1 MKSTKPNKLTK
12 SVSNKSSI
20 SGKVSRNSSKVEPR
34 KASSPTFQAQPT
46 SFSEILKSTKKQ
58 KLTSAKYSDDKILDE
73 LLSDSKHSK
82 KLYSDVTS
90 KKNLNYYDDFS
101 NSLSPKPK
109 IKSELQ
115 ASNNFDTDEISFNK
129 TLRSPL
135 LDFIKHTEVENKPV
149 PKQRSNLPTHK
160 LYKNQNKFN
169 NKPTNDLIE
178 SLLNGI
184 ANEEN
189 KEELKTARKESS
201 SESSRSSPKI
211 NASRQHSRKSS
222 IKSNKSYH
230 SLTKSQKE
238 DALTKTEQV
247 SQNLKSKEKPTS
259 KRQELNSDGSLSS
272 NKLIFKNQ
280 SAIDN
285 VLDMFSNE
293 RVKEEEDIQLTFK
306 IKKDKKD
313 FENNQTTSTAKT
325 TQNICNETAIEA
337 ISKTNEINRNKTDEE
352 LELEAASTATS
363 EKPKPSKKRK
373 TKLPKNYTGLGSLSA
388 HKTLRSPRP
397 ETTDLGTTR
406 DIRQTVYLEWL
417 DKREKERKE
426 KRLQEKRMLKEEKE
440 RKELEA
446 KEKYEDALAARYV
459 NICLKLF

>member
-1 MKSTKPNKLTK
+1 MKSTKPDKLTK

-20 SGKVSRNSSKVEPR
+20 SGKVSRNSSKIEPR
-34 KASSPTFQAQPT
+34 KASSPTFKAQPT

-58 KLTSAKYSDDKILDE
+58 KLTSPNYSNDKILNE

-82 KLYSDVTS
+82 ELYSDVNS
-90 KKNLNYYDDFS
+90 KKKLNYYDDFS

-109 IKSELQ
+109 IKNELQ
-115 ASNNFDTDEISFNK
+115 ASKNFDTGEISFNK

-160 LYKNQNKFN
+160 LYKNQNKFD

-178 SLLNGI
+178 SLLNGMT
-184 ANEEN
+184 NEEN
-189 KEELKTARKESS
+189 KEELKIERKESS
-201 SESSRSSPKI
+201 SESSTSSHKV
-211 NASRQHSRKSS
+211 NVSRHHSRKSS

-230 SLTKSQKE
+230 SLNKSQKE
-238 DALTKTEQV
+238 GAFTKTEKV
-247 SQNLKSKEKPTS
+247 SLKLKSKEKP
-259 KRQELNSDGSLSS
+259 KHQQVNSDDSLSS
-272 NKLIFKNQ
+272 NKLIFNNQ

-293 RVKEEEDIQLTFK
+293 RVKEDEDIQLTFEL
-306 IKKDKKD
+306 KKDNKD
-313 FENNQTTSTAKT
+313 FENNQSTSTAKT

-337 ISKTNEINRNKTDEE
+337 ISKTNRINRNKTDKE

-363 EKPKPSKKRK
+363 EKPKSSKKRK

-388 HKTLRSPRP
+388 HKTLKSPRP
-397 ETTDLGTTR
+397 ETTSLGTTC

-417 DKREKERKE
+417 DRREKEIKE
-426 KRLQEKRMLKEEKE
+426 KRVQEKRMLKEEKE
-440 RKELEA
+440 KKELEA
-446 KEKYEDALAARYV
+446 KEKHEDELAARYV
-459 NICLKLF
+459 NICLKLFS